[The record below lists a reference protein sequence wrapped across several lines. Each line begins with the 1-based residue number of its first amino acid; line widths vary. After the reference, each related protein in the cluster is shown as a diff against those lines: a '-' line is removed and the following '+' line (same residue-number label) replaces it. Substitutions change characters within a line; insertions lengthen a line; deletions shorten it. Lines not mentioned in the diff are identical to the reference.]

1 MTHGLFRRCTT
12 MPGTR
17 LSPEDQVAVDAFR
30 AMLAAPR
37 TPERWTPGSAQDV
50 AVRVGAHTERAHIRP
65 GDDLGPDVIA
75 VALVHPDTPHAAA
88 YAHRYTRR
96 GWLRCETTGILD
108 LWRPAYTALTHA
120 AAGLDLPVDVGM
132 PAAHYGVDVQ
142 ARQSD
147 GSGFTVLR
155 LGPYSQ
161 TRHTSRDADRLTA
174 ELEEQAAVIAPG
186 FTVTATSAAFDFGD
200 REAYRDPYGTELK
213 LLLASAL
220 AEAWK

>member
-1 MTHGLFRRCTT
+1 MTHRLFRRSAT
-12 MPGTR
+12 MPGIR
-17 LSPEDQVAVDAFR
+17 LSSEDQVVVDAFR
-30 AMLAAPR
+30 VMLAAPR

-50 AVRVGAHTERAHIRP
+50 AVRVGAHIERARIRP

-96 GWLRCETTGILD
+96 GWLRCETAAILD
-108 LWRPAYTALTHA
+108 LWRPAYNALTHA

-132 PAAHYGVDVQ
+132 PAAHYGVDIQ
-142 ARQSD
+142 AHP
-147 GSGFTVLR
+147 SGVTVLR
-155 LGPYSQ
+155 LGPYNQ
-161 TRHTSRDADRLTA
+161 TWHTSRDTDRLTA
-174 ELEEQAAVIAPG
+174 ELEGQTAVIAPG

-200 REAYRDPYGTELK
+200 RESYRDPYRTDLK

-220 AEAWK
+220 AEARM